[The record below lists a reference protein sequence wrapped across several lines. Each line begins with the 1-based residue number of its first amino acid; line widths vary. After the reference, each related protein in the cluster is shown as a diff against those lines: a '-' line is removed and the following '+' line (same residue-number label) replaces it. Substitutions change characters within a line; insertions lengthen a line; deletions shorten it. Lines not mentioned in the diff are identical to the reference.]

1 MTYVPKILIVDDE
14 PLMCS
19 SLQFLLSKD
28 GLETQISHSGR
39 EAMACFAKEVFDVVL
54 LDIQMPDMNGLQLM
68 DYMRSQCPGTFV
80 VVITGHASVDS
91 TVESLRR
98 GAFDY
103 LRKPF
108 EHEELLKTVNNALNQ
123 KRLEMDRKRAEE
135 ELQKAHEELERRV
148 KERTAEL
155 AKANERLKREVEER
169 KQAEKELQSINEEVK
184 DFARVVS
191 HDLKNP
197 IISVLGFSSRL
208 VKHYRDKLGEKG
220 LSYLEHIVANARRME
235 LLVSDLLTL
244 STVGR
249 VVPSSG
255 DISSGEIVRNVSS
268 SLQARLR
275 DKGIDLV
282 VAEHLPTIYCDGE
295 RMHQVFENLLVNA
308 IKFIGDTE
316 VPKIEIGYDDG
327 GDLHHFYL
335 RDNGI
340 GIDRKNHR
348 KIFEKFLRLREIE
361 DEEGTGLGLPIV
373 ERIVNNCGGKVWVE
387 SEKGEGATFCFSL
400 PKGSLKNNFTF

>member
-19 SLQFLLSKD
+19 SLQFLLRKD

-68 DYMRSQCPGTFV
+68 DHMRSQCPGTFV

-91 TVESLRR
+91 TVEFLRR

-135 ELQKAHEELERRV
+135 ELRKAHEELERRV

-191 HDLKNP
+191 HDLKTP
-197 IISVLGFSSRL
+197 IISIQGFSSRL
-208 VKHYRDKLGEKG
+208 LKSYKKKL
-220 LSYLEHIVANARRME
+220 
-235 LLVSDLLTL
+235 
-244 STVGR
+244 
-249 VVPSSG
+249 
-255 DISSGEIVRNVSS
+255 
-268 SLQARLR
+268 
-275 DKGIDLV
+275 
-282 VAEHLPTIYCDGE
+282 
-295 RMHQVFENLLVNA
+295 
-308 IKFIGDTE
+308 
-316 VPKIEIGYDDG
+316 
-327 GDLHHFYL
+327 
-335 RDNGI
+335 
-340 GIDRKNHR
+340 
-348 KIFEKFLRLREIE
+348 
-361 DEEGTGLGLPIV
+361 
-373 ERIVNNCGGKVWVE
+373 
-387 SEKGEGATFCFSL
+387 
-400 PKGSLKNNFTF
+400 